1 MRVLAFHKRL
11 INDKLRGM
19 IILALKKIESKPEV
33 VQISASEKAELEA
46 KRKVS
51 RGKQPVAYL
60 TRGANLRC
68 NMGSHARKIN
78 LLEGHGLEFLKMDDQ
93 YYPHPLLAE
102 SEIVLEENICY
113 FGICNSSTPPPDA
126 PTICLKPE
134 QTAQSNQTAKQ
145 GTSDPLE
152 GKKCIPKILGG
163 WLDTKDDVVLDVKGT
178 DQKVLLMTSCLVCA
192 NMGLIEP
199 EDDGMGYHGD
209 LDQ

>member
-1 MRVLAFHKRL
+1 
-11 INDKLRGM
+11 M

-33 VQISASEKAELEA
+33 VQITAAEKAKLEA
-46 KRKVS
+46 ERKKS
-51 RGKQPVAYL
+51 RGNQPVAYL
-60 TRGANLRC
+60 TRGATLRC
-68 NMGSHARKIN
+68 NMGSHARKLN
-78 LLEGHGLEFLKMDDQ
+78 LLEGHGIEFLKMDDQ
-93 YYPHPLLAE
+93 YYPHPLVAE

-134 QTAQSNQTAKQ
+134 QTPQSNQTAKQ
-145 GTSDPLE
+145 GSSNPIE

-163 WLDTKDDVVLDVKGT
+163 WLDTKDDVVLDVNGT
-178 DQKVLLMTSCLVCA
+178 NQKVLLMTSCLVCA

-199 EDDGMGYHGD
+199 KDDGMGYKGD